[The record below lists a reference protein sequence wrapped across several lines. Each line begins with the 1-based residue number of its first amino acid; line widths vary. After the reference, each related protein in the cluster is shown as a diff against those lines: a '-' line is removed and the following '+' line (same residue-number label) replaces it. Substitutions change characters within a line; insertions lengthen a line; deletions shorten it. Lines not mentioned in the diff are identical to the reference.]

1 MRFLVTRPQP
11 ECRRTADQIRAAGHI
26 ADEAPLLEFRAEAP
40 AQLDLEAVSALVFT
54 SGRALEALAGHRQPD
69 QLFEL
74 PVFTVGDRTA
84 AACRQAG
91 FKSVSS
97 ANGDA
102 AALARLV
109 AANRHVVEG
118 GKVLYPAARDRSAD
132 FEALLDERGIKCET
146 VVVYRMEA
154 VAALAGDVR
163 KTVCEGG
170 YDGILVYS
178 RRTAETLLQ
187 LLRSGCSDPIFSRLC
202 VYAISQQAAEPLSG
216 YMSVEAADAPS
227 EKALMELVLG
237 AC

>member
-11 ECRRTADQIRAAGHI
+11 ECRRTADLIRAADHI

-40 AQLDLEAVSALVFT
+40 VQLDLTGVSALAFT
-54 SGRALEALAGHRQPD
+54 SGRALDALASHRQLE
-69 QLFEL
+69 QLFTL

-102 AALARLV
+102 AALATLLV
-109 AANRHVVEG
+109 ANRRTFQG
-118 GKVLYPAARDRSAD
+118 GRVLYLAARDRSAD
-132 FEALLDERGIKCET
+132 FEALLDERGIKCDT
-146 VVVYRMEA
+146 AIVYRMETA
-154 VAALAGDVR
+154 TALADDVR
-163 KTVCEGG
+163 TVLCNSG

-187 LLRSGCSDPIFSRLC
+187 LLKTSCPDAIFSRLR

-216 YMSVEAADAPS
+216 YMSVEAADAPR

>member
-40 AQLDLEAVSALVFT
+40 AHLDLKAVSALVFT

-69 QLFEL
+69 HLFDL

-97 ANGDA
+97 AHGDA

-118 GKVLYPAARDRSAD
+118 GRVLYPAARDRSTD
-132 FEALLDERGIKCET
+132 FEALLDARGIKCET

-154 VAALAGDVR
+154 AAALAGDVR
-163 KTVCEGG
+163 NTVCEGG

-187 LLRSGCSDPIFSRLC
+187 LLRSGCSDPIFSGLC

-216 YMSVEAADAPS
+216 YMSVEAADVPS

-237 AC
+237 PC

>member
-11 ECRRTADQIRAAGHI
+11 ECRRTADLIRAAGHI
-26 ADEAPLLEFRAEAP
+26 ADEMPLLKFRAEAP
-40 AQLDLEAVSALVFT
+40 SQFDLKAVSALAFT
-54 SGRALEALAGHRQPD
+54 SPRALDALAAHQ
-69 QLFEL
+69 QLEQMRDL

-97 ANGDA
+97 ADGDA
-102 AALARLV
+102 AVLGALL

-132 FEALLDERGIKCET
+132 FEALLEERDIHCDT
-146 VVVYRMEA
+146 VIVYSMVA
-154 VAALAGDVR
+154 AAALADDVR
-163 KTVCEGG
+163 NVLCEGG
-170 YDGILVYS
+170 YDGIVVYS

-187 LLRSGCSDPIFSRLC
+187 LLKSGCPDAIFSDLR
-202 VYAISQQAAEPLSG
+202 VYAISQRAGEPLSG